1 MPSKP
6 IQMILARQLASSLAT
21 PIFLMDAE
29 GTVIYFNEGAEIL
42 LNERF
47 EETGEIPADEYAKLV
62 EVTDEARKPIP
73 PEKWPTRVARTQRQ
87 PVSRTIWTRNRNSE
101 WRHLQVTVIPIVG
114 EGGALHGVMN
124 IFWEL

>member
-62 EVTDEARKPIP
+62 EVTDETRRPIP

>member
-62 EVTDEARKPIP
+62 EVTDETRRPIP
-73 PEKWPTRVARTQRQ
+73 PEKWPTRVARMQRQ

>member
-42 LNERF
+42 LNQRF

-62 EVTDEARKPIP
+62 EVTDETREPIP
-73 PEKWPTRVARTQRQ
+73 PERWPTRVARMQRQ
-87 PVSRTIWTRNRNSE
+87 PVSRAIWTRNRNGE
-101 WRHLQVTVIPIVG
+101 LRHLQVTVIPIVG
-114 EGGALHGVMN
+114 EGDTLHGVMN